1 MNPNRSI
8 LEGKIYEKA
17 YNLDNI
23 EIFDDPTVTEGLCAV
38 FFSSAGLYYPNT
50 ENELEKSV
58 LKANRYEWKKAR
70 LPFVKR
76 YVYIRDVSK
85 TFYLLGINRQISS
98 IEDTLNKINEIT
110 NGYKVICIGSS
121 AGAYFAALIGS
132 MLENCTYVLEF
143 SGYYNLNILDEK
155 KWPVINELRKN
166 KTLNQWYDIKPII
179 EKRDC
184 EIFRFYPTELEE
196 DRNQTKH
203 IQNCGV
209 KIFPIE
215 SRKHGI
221 PFYKTELYYLLTL
234 DKESLMQVYQ
244 KLDMLDSISQVK
256 FAWAL
261 AGIKGLRLLVLGVI
275 KEQLMP
281 KIYSK
286 RD

>member
-1 MNPNRSI
+1 MNPNRSV
-8 LEGKIYEKA
+8 LEGEIYERA
-17 YNLDNI
+17 YSLDNI
-23 EIFDDPTVTEGLCAV
+23 EIFDDPTVTKGLCAI

-58 LKANRYEWKKAR
+58 LIANRYEWKKVR

-76 YVYIRDVSK
+76 YIYIRDVSK

-98 IEDTLNKINEIT
+98 IDDTLNKINEIT

-121 AGAYFAALIGS
+121 AGAYFATLIGS
-132 MLENCTYVLEF
+132 MLESCVYVLEF
-143 SGYYNLNILDEK
+143 SGYYNLNILDEE
-155 KWPVINELRKN
+155 KWPVINEFRN
-166 KTLNQWYDIKPII
+166 NEALNRWYDTKPII
-179 EKRDC
+179 EKRKC
-184 EIFRFYPTELEE
+184 EIFRFYPTDLEE

-209 KIFPIE
+209 KIFPIK

-234 DKESLMQVYQ
+234 DEKSLMRIY
-244 KLDMLDSISQVK
+244 KEMDMLKTISQVK

-261 AGIKGLRLLVLGVI
+261 ARFKGLKLLLSGFINERLI
-275 KEQLMP
+275 P

-286 RD
+286 RH